1 MTMRNWLPALC
12 AAVLALGT
20 GCGKECVDAFD
31 CVNDKGAAPSGQ
43 YYVCA
48 ESKCELRNLTEP
60 EPEPTDGGDT
70 TPDAG
75 TDAGTDGGNNTGTDG
90 GTDGGVL
97 ACTPACTSPQE
108 CDTTAG
114 ACVACV
120 TDAHCAGVDAT
131 KPYCLNKAVCVQCRD
146 NSGCGL
152 GQVCNANNTCEVQQG
167 PTAAATSAQIAAFL
181 AAADGALTQA
191 IEGAYVTYIKPKLP
205 VGTEVGGFFL
215 QAEPEGPAMFVAV
228 DPATLSPALK
238 VGDRVSLSVTKKTD
252 ITGVNAAETVT
263 GVTRLSEGHPV
274 KNQSTATPAGLA
286 VDRSTVVADLQANVA
301 NYESELIFL
310 SGTLASD
317 PLNAGGGHTGFEI
330 NTTGATAPR
339 LRLPTTLVEEFK
351 LVKGCGFT
359 LKAGPVWRFN
369 TTAQPSAY
377 ALSDLNLDCPAT
389 VLVSA
394 SPGSLTQARLTFDRS
409 IDAASITNAAQQF
422 TFSNGLQATAATV
435 NGRDV
440 TVTTTAQTR
449 ATEYTVTVANT
460 VKDVLGKPVA
470 ASTTPVSFVGFQ
482 NLVARG
488 GRLLITGTG
497 FTDATA
503 VTLGGKTQA
512 FVVDSNTQVTIASVD
527 DATPVGVQP
536 IVVTTPGGDVA
547 AGEATVLS
555 LLISELDADQPTVG
569 GTNDASEFVE
579 IATGVPNLKISG
591 FALVLFNG
599 SNDLSYQT
607 INLNATTDANGLL
620 VVGGPSVT
628 NVTPGLSFPAANSL
642 QNGVDAVAIYQAAAT
657 AFPNDSAITPNGL
670 IDAVVY
676 TASATATADDAGL
689 LDALIAPGTDPR
701 RVQVNENK
709 NNRATSESIQRCTP
723 ERRDGR
729 AFSKVGAPSPGAVNT
744 CP

>member
-90 GTDGGVL
+90 GVL
-97 ACTPACTSPQE
+97 ACTPACASPQE

-114 ACVACV
+114 ACVACA
-120 TDAHCAGVDAT
+120 TDTHCAGLDAT
-131 KPYCLNKAVCVQCRD
+131 RPYCLNKTACVQCRD

-152 GQVCNANNTCEVQQG
+152 GQVCNANNTCEAQG
-167 PTAAATSAQIAAFL
+167 PTAAATSTQIGTFLTTPTAQVTEASPL
-181 AAADGALTQA
+181 A

-215 QAEPEGPAMFVAV
+215 QAEPEGPAMFVAI

-238 VGDRVSLSVTKKTD
+238 VGDRVSLSVTKKAV

-274 KNQSTATPAGLA
+274 KNSSTATPAGLA

-301 NYESELIFL
+301 NYESELISL

-317 PLNAGGGHTGFEI
+317 PLGVGTGYFGFEI
-330 NTTGATAPR
+330 NTTGTAAPR

-369 TTAQPSAY
+369 ATAQPSAY

-394 SPGSLTQARLTFDRS
+394 SPGSLTQVRLTFDRP
-409 IDAASITNAAQQF
+409 IDAASITNAEQQF
-422 TFSNGLQATAATV
+422 TFSNDLKATAASV
-435 NGRDV
+435 NGREV
-440 TVTTTAQTR
+440 TLTTTAQTR
-449 ATEYTVTVANT
+449 ATEYTVTVANS
-460 VKDVLGKPVA
+460 VKDVLGKAVA
-470 ASTTPVSFVGFQ
+470 ASATPVSFVGFQ

-497 FTDATA
+497 FTGATA
-503 VTLGGKTQA
+503 VTIGGTAQA
-512 FVVDSNTQVTIASVD
+512 HTVDSNTQVTIASVD

-642 QNGVDAVAIYQAAAT
+642 QNGVDAVAIYQAAAS